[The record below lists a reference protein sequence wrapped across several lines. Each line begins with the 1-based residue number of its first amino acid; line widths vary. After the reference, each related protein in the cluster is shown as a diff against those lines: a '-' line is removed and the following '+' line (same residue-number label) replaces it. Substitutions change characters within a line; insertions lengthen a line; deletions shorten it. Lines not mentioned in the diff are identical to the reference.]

1 MLIISKLNKT
11 FRIDKHDNFHVL
23 NNINYK
29 FEDSGV
35 YVIYGR
41 SGEGKT
47 TFLNSLYGIIKYD
60 SGEIFYNDKK
70 IKNLS
75 EIDAFYIPQDFGL
88 LLKLSVYDNILL
100 VLKKNN
106 ITKTKDEIYQ
116 YLQKFHVEDLIDKK
130 VKYLS
135 GGEKAKIAIIRAILS
150 DASIILMDEPTQSLD
165 TSSRQIVY
173 DFLDLLSP
181 NKLIIVSSH
190 DANLKDRN
198 EHNIFMQNGNFNEA
212 ALPTFKK
219 TEYKRPNRNNKML
232 RYYSTFY
239 SSKVFHFLCLIF
251 TICLI
256 SLCLV
261 FFNTSNIN
269 VGNVISD
276 YIIDLDIHYIDS
288 YSKNN
293 EALEEV
299 NYIYDMSLA
308 RNKYRANCNKTSDYL
323 SYETYFPRKFVIDD
337 TLSDS
342 EIVLSD
348 ISIIALSKYGIL
360 DNRFDSDEKIINN
373 AFNREIVWNDYS
385 LKLVDFY
392 STKYQNMET
401 QTTLFSNFYY
411 SQGSYIYLNETTFKN
426 IYSDSNSQLELNSLI
441 LNDKTINNITL
452 YKSSD
457 FKENEKIITLNTND
471 IILPI
476 SLFKD
481 NEDVIGTSIDVS
493 FFNNNEKITKTF
505 NIAGLTEYT
514 RAYISE
520 SVFNE
525 MFLTLY
531 DIKKDNFDITYKTND
546 IGKYLESINYNYS
559 LDSLE
564 ENYVDFGIN
573 STLNELV
580 AKLNQLKNLYN
591 ICFVVCFI
599 VVIITIVIINII
611 NLNYF
616 EDEIKKFRFLGYNL
630 KEIYKM
636 FLYNKFI
643 TYIFVFVVSI
653 ILNTIMAQKYNKMLG
668 ASFNI
673 NSSFISNYSFSTFI
687 VSVILIFI
695 EAFIFNIIYKF
706 RTKDF
711 Y

>member
-29 FEDSGV
+29 FEDSGL
-35 YVIYGR
+35 YIIYGR

-47 TFLNSLYGIIKYD
+47 TFLNSLFGIIKYD
-60 SGEIFYNDKK
+60 TGEIVYNDKK

-106 ITKTKDEIYQ
+106 IAKTKDEIYQ

-173 DFLDLLSP
+173 GFLDLLSP

-198 EHNIFMQNGNFNEA
+198 EHNIFMQNGSFNEED
-212 ALPTFKK
+212 LTTFKK
-219 TEYKRPNRNNKML
+219 TEYKRPNKENKMI
-232 RYYSTFY
+232 RYYSAFY
-239 SSKVFHFLCLIF
+239 SSKIFHFLCLIF
-251 TICLI
+251 TISLI

-269 VGNVISD
+269 VDNLISD

-288 YSKNN
+288 CAENT

-299 NYIYDMSLA
+299 NYIYDPALA
-308 RNKYRANCNKTSDYL
+308 RNKYRANYYKTSDYL

-360 DNRFDSDEKIINN
+360 DNKFDSDEKIINN
-373 AFNREIVWNDYS
+373 ALNCEIVWNNYS

-392 STKYQNMET
+392 STKYQNMDPE
-401 QTTLFSNFYY
+401 TTLFSDFYY
-411 SQGSYIYLNETTFKN
+411 SQESYIYLNETTFKN
-426 IYSDSNSQLELNSLI
+426 IYSDSESRLNLNSLI
-441 LNDKTINNITL
+441 LNGNTINNIPL
-452 YKSSD
+452 FKSSE
-457 FKENEKIITLNTND
+457 FKENEKTIALSTND
-471 IILPI
+471 IILPS
-476 SLFKD
+476 SLFKGE
-481 NEDVIGTSIDVS
+481 EDVIGTSIDVC

-505 NIAGLTEYT
+505 NIAGLTKYAS
-514 RAYISE
+514 AYISE

-525 MFLTLY
+525 VFPTLY
-531 DIKKDNFDITYKTND
+531 DIKKDNFEIAYKTND

-559 LDSLE
+559 LDSSE

-573 STLNELV
+573 TALNELV
-580 AKLNQLKNLYN
+580 SKLNQLKNLYN

-611 NLNYF
+611 NINYF
-616 EDEIKKFRFLGYNL
+616 NDEIKKFRFLGYNL

-653 ILNTIMAQKYNKMLG
+653 VLNTIMAQKYNKMIRS
-668 ASFNI
+668 SFNI
-673 NSSFISNYSFSTFI
+673 NSTFISNYSFSTFI
-687 VSVILIFI
+687 AGVILIFL